1 MFLRSRITFVAST
14 VKLYRTP
21 QNPHRT
27 PTEPLQ
33 NPHRTPTEPYKTPT
47 EPLQNPHRT
56 PTKPLQNPYRTPT
69 EPTQTPKKS
78 YHYRTQKGEKGSGM
92 NAKMYTFFR
101 ENMKTRP
108 SAVKQ
113 NIHYRARIDLPNVLL
128 KETKLKTM

>member
-33 NPHRTPTEPYKTPT
+33 NPYRTPTE
-47 EPLQNPHRT
+47 
-56 PTKPLQNPYRTPT
+56 PLQNPYRTPT
-69 EPTQTPKKS
+69 EPPQNPHKTPTEPLQNPYRTRTDTKKS

-128 KETKLKTM
+128 KED